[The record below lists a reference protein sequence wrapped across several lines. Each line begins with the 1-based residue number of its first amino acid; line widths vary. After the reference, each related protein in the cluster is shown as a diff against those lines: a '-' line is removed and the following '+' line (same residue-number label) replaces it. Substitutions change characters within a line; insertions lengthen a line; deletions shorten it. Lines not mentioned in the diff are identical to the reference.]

1 MSLLG
6 RGGALRCAM
15 RRLWFIPFLLAVC
28 ALPAKEQ
35 SRPRWHEQRQ
45 LASDLEI
52 GGDLAGLPRGSTR
65 YVTREELL
73 ALPQVSYTVSDD
85 ANFTGPTQ
93 IVGVAPEELAKQ
105 LGAAPE
111 ADMVVAICD
120 DRYLAP
126 YPPAYL
132 AAHHPVLVLTVNG
145 QPPENWPK
153 AAEDGASNM
162 GPYMISN
169 PEFTPSFKVL
179 AHSDEAEIP
188 WGVVRIEFR
197 EEKEILRA
205 IAPQGPHANLR
216 AVQDGFQIAAQN
228 CLRCHNAG
236 DEGGRKSGISWEAI
250 AEIAASSPQRFAA
263 YVRAPLDQNAAAQM
277 PGNPHYDEATL
288 NALSL
293 YFQTFAAPPK
303 PPKP

>member
-1 MSLLG
+1 MRWTCATLVLL
-6 RGGALRCAM
+6 
-15 RRLWFIPFLLAVC
+15 
-28 ALPAKEQ
+28 ALPAFSAKAQ
-35 SRPRWHEQRQ
+35 SHPRWHEAREHS
-45 LASDLEI
+45 SDLEI
-52 GGDLAGLPRGSTR
+52 SGELAGVPPGSTR
-65 YVTREELL
+65 YVTRDELL
-73 ALPQVSYTVSDD
+73 AVPRVSFASSDD
-85 ANFTGPTQ
+85 ANFAGAVQ
-93 IVGVAPEELAKQ
+93 ISGVALTELAKQ

-111 ADMVVAICD
+111 ADMVVAICRD
-120 DRYLAP
+120 AYLAP

-145 QPPENWPK
+145 RPPENWPK
-153 AAEDGASNM
+153 TAEDHTSDM
-162 GPYMISN
+162 GPYAISN

-179 AHSDEAEIP
+179 AHSDEAQIP
-188 WGVVRIEFR
+188 WGVVKIEFR
-197 EEKEILRA
+197 KEKEILRA

-250 AEIAASSPQRFAA
+250 AAIAASSPQRFAA

-277 PGNPHYDEATL
+277 PGNPQYDEATL
-288 NALSL
+288 SALSL
-293 YFQTFAAPPK
+293 YFQTFASPPK